1 MLSVF
6 FSLSYTSRFFCNF
19 IVELKLIVMRSLLF
33 CIITFLL
40 IPAYSIA
47 QYNYSTSNKKAIKAY
62 EEALQSF
69 NRMDYTTAVDLM
81 QKSIKAD
88 DKFIEAHIVL
98 AEIYIEMSNRNNAIE
113 SYKNTIKINPDFFPG
128 LYSSLAQ
135 LEMME
140 NEFESA
146 KLHLEK
152 YLSYNNLKPISIS
165 QAKRKLE
172 SCNFA
177 IEAFK
182 NPVPFNPVNLGDN
195 INTEYDEYWP
205 TLTADEQTLIITRLI
220 PKDLITDSSPAKEY
234 TEDKEPVPTN
244 QQSLPGLSNVQED
257 FYISI
262 KENDF
267 WSKAVNAGEPLNT
280 KGNEGAQTILV
291 DGRIM
296 YFTACN
302 RSDGKGRC
310 DIYSSAKK
318 NGEWTEA
325 INLGS
330 PINSGYWE
338 AQPSI
343 SPDGKTLYFVSN
355 RDGGHGQ
362 KDIWVSNLMED
373 GRWSKPINP
382 GKNVNSS
389 GQEQSPFI
397 HPDNKTLYFASDGRI
412 GMGGFDLYKV
422 SRNDDGTWSKPVN
435 IGYPINTTFDEIGL
449 IVNAKGNRA
458 FFSSD
463 RLSEKGRDI
472 FEFELY
478 KEARPNPVSYIKGK
492 VFDSKNQKK
501 LEAKFELISLE
512 SNEIIMQAES
522 DPNTGEF
529 LVCIP
534 TDNDYALNVSKEGYL
549 FYSDNFELKG
559 VHEILNPYLKDVAL
573 NPITPGEKI
582 ILKNIFYTT
591 DSYELIDK
599 SVAELTKLLEFMNNN
614 PSLKIEISGHTD
626 NVGTTEYNIEL
637 SNNRA
642 KSVYNYL
649 IENGINQERLTYK
662 GYGETQPISTNE
674 TELGKAENRRTEM
687 KILSSN

>member
-1 MLSVF
+1 
-6 FSLSYTSRFFCNF
+6 
-19 IVELKLIVMRSLLF
+19 MRSLLF
-33 CIITFLL
+33 CVVVFLL
-40 IPAYSIA
+40 VPANSIA
-47 QYNYSTSNKKAIKAY
+47 QYNYSTSNKKAINAY

-69 NRMDYTTAVDLM
+69 NRMDYTTAVILM
-81 QKSIKAD
+81 QKAIKAD
-88 DKFIEAHIVL
+88 DKFIEAYIVL
-98 AEIYIEMSNRNNAIE
+98 AEIYIENGERKNAI
-113 SYKNTIKINPDFFPG
+113 SAYKKTIDINPDFFPG

-140 NEFESA
+140 NEFRSA

-177 IEAFK
+177 INAIK
-182 NPVPFNPVNLGDN
+182 NPVPFNPVNLGDS

-220 PKDLITDSSPAKEY
+220 PKDLIEDPISGNVYKNEKELVSANRQ
-234 TEDKEPVPTN
+234 K
-244 QQSLPGLSNVQED
+244 LPGLINVQED
-257 FYISI
+257 FYISL

-267 WSKAVNAGEPLNT
+267 WSKAINAGEPLNT
-280 KGNEGAQTILV
+280 KGNEGAQTIMV
-291 DGRIM
+291 DGKTM

-302 RSDGKGRC
+302 RPDGKGRC
-310 DIYSSAKK
+310 DIYTSTKK
-318 NGEWTEA
+318 NDKWTEA
-325 INLGS
+325 VNLGA
-330 PINSGYWE
+330 PINSGFWE

-362 KDIWVSNLMED
+362 KDIWISNIMED

-382 GKNVNSS
+382 GENINSA

-397 HPDNKTLYFASDGRI
+397 HPDNKTLYFASNGKI

-422 SRNDDGTWSKPVN
+422 SRNDDGTWSKPIN
-435 IGYPINTTFDEIGL
+435 LGYPINSTFDEIGL
-449 IVNAKGNRA
+449 IVNTKGDRA

-478 KEARPNPVSYIKGK
+478 KEARPNPVSYIKGR
-492 VFDSKNQKK
+492 VFDSENRKK
-501 LEAKFELISLE
+501 LKAHFELISLE

-559 VHEILNPYLKDVAL
+559 VYEILDPYLKDVVL
-573 NPITPGEKI
+573 NPIKPGEKI

-614 PSLKIEISGHTD
+614 PGLRIEISGHTD
-626 NVGTTEYNIEL
+626 NVGTTEYNKEL
-637 SNNRA
+637 SDNRA

-649 IENGINQERLTYK
+649 IAKGINLKRLTYK
-662 GYGETQPISTNE
+662 GYGETQPISTND
-674 TELGKAENRRTEM
+674 TELGKAENRRTEI